1 MSSAI
6 LAEIYDAAKL
16 EEYIRFVEHL
26 GPNVQFHENKWLCS
40 NLRRAPQKKSG
51 AFTLYFGRIPKLHKE
66 AVKCFVAIS
75 LIRGKKISTVKAY
88 VDDLVRFFDFGH
100 LARHLAAV

>member
-40 NLRRAPQKKSG
+40 NLRRSPAEKSG

-88 VDDLVRFFDFGH
+88 VDDLVRFLTSGH
-100 LARHLAAV
+100 LAKAPCR

>member
-6 LAEIYDAAKL
+6 LAESYDAAKL

-40 NLRRAPQKKSG
+40 NLRRSAAAPQKKAVRLRYTLAEFQS
-51 AFTLYFGRIPKLHKE
+51 FT
-66 AVKCFVAIS
+66 
-75 LIRGKKISTVKAY
+75 KK
-88 VDDLVRFFDFGH
+88 R
-100 LARHLAAV
+100 

>member
-6 LAEIYDAAKL
+6 LAESYDAAKL

-40 NLRRAPQKKSG
+40 NLRRSPAEKSS
-51 AFTLYFGRIPKLHKE
+51 AFTLYFAE
-66 AVKCFVAIS
+66 FQS
-75 LIRGKKISTVKAY
+75 FTKK
-88 VDDLVRFFDFGH
+88 R
-100 LARHLAAV
+100 

>member
-40 NLRRAPQKKSG
+40 NLRRAPQKKAVRLRYTLAEFQS
-51 AFTLYFGRIPKLHKE
+51 FT
-66 AVKCFVAIS
+66 
-75 LIRGKKISTVKAY
+75 KK
-88 VDDLVRFFDFGH
+88 R
-100 LARHLAAV
+100 

>member
-40 NLRRAPQKKSG
+40 NLRRSPAEKSG

-66 AVKCFVAIS
+66 AVKCLWQSA
-75 LIRGKKISTVKAY
+75 LYA
-88 VDDLVRFFDFGH
+88 
-100 LARHLAAV
+100 ARRYLPSRHM

>member
-26 GPNVQFHENKWLCS
+26 GPNVQFHENKWLCVYAILWQNS
-40 NLRRAPQKKSG
+40 KASQRSG
-51 AFTLYFGRIPKLHKE
+51 EVFCGNQPYTRQEDIYRQGI
-66 AVKCFVAIS
+66 C
-75 LIRGKKISTVKAY
+75 G
-88 VDDLVRFFDFGH
+88 
-100 LARHLAAV
+100 